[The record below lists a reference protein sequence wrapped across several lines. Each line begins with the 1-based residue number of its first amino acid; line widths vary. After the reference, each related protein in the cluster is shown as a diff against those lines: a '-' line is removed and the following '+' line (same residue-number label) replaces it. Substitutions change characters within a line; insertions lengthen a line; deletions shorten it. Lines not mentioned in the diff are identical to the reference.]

1 MKRINKMNTIYSV
14 KLEYI
19 SGSDDPEK
27 ELLYAIERVSEEDMI
42 IKYFG
47 YLIDTH
53 INNKFTMLLIVNS
66 VVYEI
71 DVTIKRQTVTIL
83 KGPYNDV
90 KMYIIARIARILDI
104 LTYSGDYKY
113 FENRIIS
120 LLDVKST
127 VSSTESV
134 DDIVKNEIIHMD
146 SNIRFYQR
154 GRLHGVTEYFRSFQ
168 SNLKRFVNTESMK
181 TIMSEPTGFSYRL
194 ISFIVNVKYD
204 TFYSHVSRL
213 YLICDILEYS
223 KLNQYIKTTCRMI
236 LLDYHHIDYEDY
248 PEILREI
255 AEWVYVKYFN
265 DPYFGEDIEMDKV
278 D

>member
-1 MKRINKMNTIYSV
+1 MKRINKMNTIYSI

-19 SGSDDPEK
+19 SESDDPEK
-27 ELLYAIERVSEEDMI
+27 ELLYAIESVSEEDMI

-47 YLIDTH
+47 YLINTH

-71 DVTIKRQTVTIL
+71 DVTINGQTVTIL
-83 KGPYNDV
+83 KGPYNDI
-90 KMYIIARIARILDI
+90 KMYIIARIAQILDI
-104 LTYSGDYKY
+104 LTYRVDYKY

-127 VSSTESV
+127 NYV
-134 DDIVKNEIIHMD
+134 DDTVKNEIIHMD
-146 SNIRFYQR
+146 SNMQFYQG

-168 SNLKRFVNTESMK
+168 SNLKRFVNDESMK
-181 TIMSEPTGFSYRL
+181 TIMSELTGFSYRL
-194 ISFIVNVKYD
+194 IRFIVNVKYD

-223 KLNQYIKTTCRMI
+223 KLNQYLKTTCRMI
-236 LLDYHHIDYEDY
+236 LLDYHHIDYDDY

-255 AEWVYVKYFN
+255 AEWMYVKYFN